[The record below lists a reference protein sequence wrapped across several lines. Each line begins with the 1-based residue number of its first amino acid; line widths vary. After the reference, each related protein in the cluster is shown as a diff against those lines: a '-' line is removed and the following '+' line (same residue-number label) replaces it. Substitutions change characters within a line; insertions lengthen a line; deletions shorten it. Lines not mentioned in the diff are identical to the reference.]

1 MYDVMQGVR
10 VIEVAEH
17 TFVPAAGMVLAD
29 WGADV
34 IKIERTLGGGD
45 TSRHM
50 AIIAQPGQKR
60 NGFFEVANRGKRSVA
75 LDLTQAEGRA
85 HLLRLVET
93 ADVFLTS
100 LRTDARR
107 KLGIEAED
115 LLVVNPR
122 LIYARGTGYGLEGP
136 MANRGGFDYPSSWC
150 RSGSGFTQTPEDGP
164 PPQQPGSV
172 GDLTGGATIAGA
184 VAAALFRRERTG
196 KGAIVDHALYAMGI
210 YIMTQSLASAS
221 LAGQTLDTP
230 TQPRRRMNHPLVRV
244 YRTSD
249 DRWLNLCLL
258 MDRWFPDLAR
268 KINRSDLLDDPRFV
282 DEKSKIE
289 NADALIGEL
298 DKTFAQKSLG
308 EWCEILGDLEGVW
321 DPLLSPVEVIN
332 DEQALVNDFVVPITD
347 GDGQYYAA
355 ASPGRFDQQAVGDLK
370 ASPLHGEHTDEVMHE
385 IGLSDTEIASLQKN
399 KVILSSDKN
408 TES

>member
-122 LIYARGTGYGLEGP
+122 LIYARGTGYGLEGS
-136 MANRGGFDYPSSWC
+136 MANRGGFD
-150 RSGSGFTQTPEDGP
+150 
-164 PPQQPGSV
+164 
-172 GDLTGGATIAGA
+172 
-184 VAAALFRRERTG
+184 
-196 KGAIVDHALYAMGI
+196 
-210 YIMTQSLASAS
+210 
-221 LAGQTLDTP
+221 
-230 TQPRRRMNHPLVRV
+230 
-244 YRTSD
+244 
-249 DRWLNLCLL
+249 
-258 MDRWFPDLAR
+258 
-268 KINRSDLLDDPRFV
+268 
-282 DEKSKIE
+282 
-289 NADALIGEL
+289 
-298 DKTFAQKSLG
+298 
-308 EWCEILGDLEGVW
+308 
-321 DPLLSPVEVIN
+321 
-332 DEQALVNDFVVPITD
+332 
-347 GDGQYYAA
+347 
-355 ASPGRFDQQAVGDLK
+355 
-370 ASPLHGEHTDEVMHE
+370 
-385 IGLSDTEIASLQKN
+385 
-399 KVILSSDKN
+399 
-408 TES
+408 